1 MTKFLTAAALL
12 VAIAPVAAYAEEAP
26 TRSFTRDGQTYVYT
40 STEKGNATVL
50 SGRAYPSGRSFE
62 LTVRGDKVR
71 GYASGVP
78 VSFTTKDA
86 AGSSS
91 KLSLR

>member
-1 MTKFLTAAALL
+1 MTKFLTATALL
-12 VAIAPVAAYAEEAP
+12 VTIAPVAAYAEEAP
-26 TRSFTRDGQTYVYT
+26 TRSFTRDDQTYVYT

-50 SGRAYPSGRSFE
+50 SGRAYPSGRSFD

-78 VSFTTKDA
+78 VSFTTKNIADTDT
-86 AGSSS
+86 
-91 KLSLR
+91 KLALR